1 MEKKRVLI
9 VAQEMDP
16 YLLITDMAD
25 LVRRTAISTQDG
37 GMEVRVLM
45 PRFGIINERRNRLHE
60 VVRLSGMNIIID
72 DEDIP
77 LIIKVASLPGARIQ
91 VYFLDN
97 DEYFKRK
104 TVFNDDDEVFY
115 DDNAERMVFFC
126 KGVLETVK
134 KFGWPPSIIHCHGW
148 MTSLIPA
155 FIKTAYAKDPVFNN
169 SKVVYSLY
177 EKSFD
182 EKLHDNLMQK
192 AMITKEIGEN
202 ELAAFKSLDF
212 LALQKG
218 ACQYADALV
227 KGANDISYLDDVLKD
242 QTNKSILEHPS
253 LEDLTTK
260 YLEFYKSL
268 LN

>member
-1 MEKKRVLI
+1 MEKKRVLL

-16 YLLITDMAD
+16 YLLITEMAD

-104 TVFNDDDEVFY
+104 TVFNDDNETFY

-155 FIKTAYAKDPVFNN
+155 FIKTAYAKDPVFSN

-182 EKLHDNLMQK
+182 EKLNDNLLQK
-192 AMITKEIGEN
+192 ALISKEISDS
-202 ELAAFKSLDF
+202 ELDAFKSLDF
-212 LALQKG
+212 IGLQKG
-218 ACQYADALV
+218 AAQYADALV
-227 KGANDISYLDDVLKD
+227 KGATDISYAEALLSEHPDKNILD
-242 QTNKSILEHPS
+242 HPS